1 MENIK
6 EIRLILERFYS
17 GETALEEERK
27 LGEFFS
33 SDRVPDDLIP
43 DRELFRQ
50 MLAEAESV
58 RIPGD
63 LDQNILDAI
72 DRAERKAVRVRRINL
87 FTLSGLAAGL
97 LALIA
102 VYLFFM
108 RTDGP
113 VRMASHQW
121 EDTYQDPV
129 EAYMEVKETLKFV
142 SEKLNAGTSELQ
154 RVKEVNRAA
163 DPLKS
168 LSKINKGSKE
178 LSLLGQLQRV
188 KDVQQ

>member
-1 MENIK
+1 MENIE

-27 LGEFFS
+27 LRAFFS
-33 SDRVPDDLIP
+33 SAKVPEDLVP
-43 DRELFRQ
+43 DRELFIH
-50 MLAEAESV
+50 LDADAESI
-58 RIPGD
+58 RIPGH
-63 LDQNILDAI
+63 LDRNILNAI
-72 DRAERKAVRVRRINL
+72 DHAERKAVRIRRINL

-97 LALIA
+97 LVLVA

-108 RTDGP
+108 QNDSP
-113 VRMASHQW
+113 VRMASLEW
-121 EDTYQDPV
+121 EDTYQDPA
-129 EAYMEVKETLKFV
+129 EAYMEVKETLMFV
-142 SEKLNAGTSELQ
+142 SEKLNAGTSELH
-154 RVKEVNRAA
+154 RVKEVHRAS

-188 KDVQQ
+188 KDIQQ